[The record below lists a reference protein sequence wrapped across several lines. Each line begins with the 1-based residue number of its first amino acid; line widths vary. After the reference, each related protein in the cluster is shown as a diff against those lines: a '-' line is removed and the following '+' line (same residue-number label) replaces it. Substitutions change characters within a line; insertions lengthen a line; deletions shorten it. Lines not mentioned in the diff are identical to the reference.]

1 MKRFVLVGVTAFFVL
16 LGVPRIAAQQVTV
29 NVNVNGQPATGVSV
43 VFMAANLIK
52 SPSAQPGQPGAT
64 DNNALNL
71 GNMLKTRTATT
82 NSSGTGVLDLS
93 NIIKPHGQTQ
103 VQIVVRVCR
112 DGKNVVYILQ
122 QGQQVPPQ
130 DEKCVNN
137 NDCKCKDRDAG
148 FFLIFDGDAIGLNIT
163 PETIEVHITHTGG
176 GPSTGQV
183 GFTRLVSMD
192 IGGGIGFKN
201 LGGTKGETLPGGT
214 FSTSS
219 PTSFAGDFG
228 AALNV
233 GPIFF
238 ADNFYTASGI
248 SSKGST
254 SLPGGGTDT
263 VNVNRTFRGDTLTA
277 GVKIPVGDRFS
288 LLVHGGGN
296 FWHVNIDTR
305 ETVSGG
311 TTPTSTSNSRSV
323 DGTGWTVGTAVQV
336 KISGRWSFVA
346 GYDYLPLDNAG
357 VHVHLHEGMFGVTYR
372 LFGNPGK

>member
-1 MKRFVLVGVTAFFVL
+1 MKRFGLVAITAL
-16 LGVPRIAAQQVTV
+16 LTLSCVARTAAQQVNVTV
-29 NVNVNGQPATGVSV
+29 NVNVNGQPASGISV

-52 SPSAQPGQPGAT
+52 SPQAQTNGQPSEG
-64 DNNALNL
+64 NANTLNL
-71 GNMLKTRTATT
+71 GNMLKTRTVTT
-82 NSSGTGVLDLS
+82 DSSGTGVLDLS
-93 NIIKPHGQTQ
+93 NIIKPHGQTE
-103 VQIVVRVCR
+103 VQIVVRVCK
-112 DGKNVVYILQ
+112 DGKDVVYILQ

-137 NDCKCKDRDAG
+137 TDCKCKDRDAG

-176 GPSTGQV
+176 GPFTGQG
-183 GFTRLVSMD
+183 GFTRLVSID
-192 IGGGIGFKN
+192 VGGGIGFKN

-238 ADNFYTASGI
+238 ADNFYAASGI

-277 GVKIPVGDRFS
+277 GVRIPMGDRLS

-311 TTPTSTSNSRSV
+311 TTPTTTSNSRSV
-323 DGTGWTVGTAVQV
+323 DGTGWTVGTTVQV

-346 GYDYLPLDNAG
+346 GYDYLPLNNAG

-372 LFGNPGK
+372 LFGN

>member
-1 MKRFVLVGVTAFFVL
+1 MKRFVFVGVTAFFAL
-16 LGVPRIAAQQVTV
+16 LNVPRIAAQQVTV

-52 SPSAQPGQPGAT
+52 APSAQPGQPGAT

-137 NDCKCKDRDAG
+137 TDCKCKDRDAG
-148 FFLIFDGDAIGLNIT
+148 FFLIFDGDTIGLNIT

-176 GPSTGQV
+176 GPSTGQG
-183 GFTRLVSMD
+183 GFTRLVSID

-238 ADNFYTASGI
+238 ADNFYAASGI

-277 GVKIPVGDRFS
+277 GVRIPMGDRLS

-311 TTPTSTSNSRSV
+311 STPTTTSNSRSV